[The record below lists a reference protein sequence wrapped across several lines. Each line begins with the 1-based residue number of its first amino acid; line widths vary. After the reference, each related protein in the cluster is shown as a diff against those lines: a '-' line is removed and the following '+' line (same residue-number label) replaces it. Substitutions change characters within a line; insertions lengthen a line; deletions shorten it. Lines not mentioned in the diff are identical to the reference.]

1 MAGQLAR
8 AGYLLGSSRASG
20 SSHSIVKIK
29 ELVGV
34 LVNLGLTSNP
44 VGLLVLSS
52 AGLPTAKVVKESES
66 KLN

>member
-1 MAGQLAR
+1 LAGQLAR
-8 AGYLLGSSRASG
+8 AAYLLGSSKVSG
-20 SSHSIVKIK
+20 SSHSIEKIK

-52 AGLPTAKVVKESES
+52 AGLPIAKAVKESES